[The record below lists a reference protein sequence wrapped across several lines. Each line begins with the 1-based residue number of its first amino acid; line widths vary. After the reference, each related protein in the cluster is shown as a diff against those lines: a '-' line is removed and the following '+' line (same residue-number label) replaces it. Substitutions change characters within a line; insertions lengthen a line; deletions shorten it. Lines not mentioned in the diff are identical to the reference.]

1 MSDSEKDKQEK
12 KDPFDGEYIGNIW
25 GWRIS
30 LIGAAVIVLLSA
42 FAAYRHYTLGV
53 PFGLEDPAK
62 TETPADTTIYQDQ
75 ESQQ

>member
-1 MSDSEKDKQEK
+1 MSEKPEK

-42 FAAYRHYTLGV
+42 FAAYRHHSLGV
-53 PFGLEDPAK
+53 PFGLEDPEQAK
-62 TETPADTTIYQDQ
+62 EQPVIDSSTTSTPQ
-75 ESQQ
+75 ER

>member
-1 MSDSEKDKQEK
+1 MSKQSEER
-12 KDPFDGEYIGNIW
+12 DPFDGEYIGNIW

-53 PFGLEDPAK
+53 PFGLEDPDKIEEEAVPDSTNASNSSVK
-62 TETPADTTIYQDQ
+62 
-75 ESQQ
+75 